1 MGAWKLG
8 WEGGI
13 QGRWWQASSSRE
25 PQFLQCCVSWW
36 GGWRSSRGVG
46 GGAPLLWLL
55 AHTLDTDGKRD
66 VAPSPT
72 PGFPLDWMLLSNVSS
87 AFSEG

>member
-1 MGAWKLG
+1 M
-8 WEGGI
+8 
-13 QGRWWQASSSRE
+13 
-25 PQFLQCCVSWW
+25 
-36 GGWRSSRGVG
+36 GGWDSGQVVASLLLEGAPVSPVLCVVVGGVEIIEGCG

>member
-1 MGAWKLG
+1 MGG
-8 WEGGI
+8 WESGQVVASLLLEGAPVPPVLCVVVVVGGEI
-13 QGRWWQASSSRE
+13 IEG
-25 PQFLQCCVSWW
+25 C
-36 GGWRSSRGVG
+36 G
-46 GGAPLLWLL
+46 GGAPLGSGAPFLWLL

-66 VAPSPT
+66 IAPSPT